1 MGSAASRIGVQ
12 RGPSGTAFLGDLR
25 QEAKYGLNLKT
36 HPVQDVVAKSEPLNY
51 IGNTLYPKVGSRLML
66 VPRQFVSFFRTCSI
80 FSTPPRKYAA
90 DINLTSLGLD
100 SNL

>member
-80 FSTPPRKYAA
+80 FFFKSK
-90 DINLTSLGLD
+90 
-100 SNL
+100 

>member
-36 HPVQDVVAKSEPLNY
+36 HPVQDVLAKTEPVHY
-51 IGNTLYPKVGSRLML
+51 IANTLYPKVGSRFLIL
-66 VPRQFVSFFRTCSI
+66 PRQYVSATLYNLFFYPDLLFIQNFI
-80 FSTPPRKYAA
+80 FFIFYQ
-90 DINLTSLGLD
+90 LD
-100 SNL
+100 L